1 MSQSPGW
8 KVITRP
14 RRRAR
19 RVLLATATVALSALA
34 GCSPLPGASLDPVYF
49 KLGSQGTQAASQ
61 TAPPVPSGSPRLE
74 ARTTGAGMWI
84 GRYQDSRGSGDIT
97 VSLVRGESTVSG
109 TWQLRT
115 GGGGPLTGVP
125 EAGGRRLQLRME
137 NTARECPGLF
147 EGWMEIGE
155 TALVGT
161 YHGKDCEGP
170 VSDGRLE
177 LHPK

>member
-1 MSQSPGW
+1 MSQSPER
-8 KVITRP
+8 KVITPP

-19 RVLLATATVALSALA
+19 RVLLATATVALFTLA

-49 KLGSQGTQAASQ
+49 KVGRQGTPAVRQ
-61 TAPPVPSGSPRLE
+61 TAPPAPSESPRLE
-74 ARTTGAGMWI
+74 ATTTGAGMWI
-84 GRYQDSRGSGDIT
+84 GRYHDSRGSGDIT

-109 TWQLRT
+109 TWQLST
-115 GGGGPLTGVP
+115 GGPLTGVP
-125 EAGGRRLQLRME
+125 EASGRRLQLRME

-147 EGWMEIGE
+147 EGWMEISE